1 MYVNPY
7 GLLTPARKRRG
18 IEEELN
24 MIQTHPT
31 KLALPA
37 LLLAALVGCSTSP
50 TMDGPGA
57 PVTSV
62 DDTSTGSYSAV
73 EYFGANTDIARE
85 GGVPEGDEFEEEGY
99 YNDAGGATTD
109 DLNAALNIR
118 TIYFDYD
125 SSEIRGD
132 FRNAVIAHGMALAS
146 NPNLSITVEGH
157 CDERGS
163 REYNIALGERRAN
176 TLRRLLL
183 AQGAMENQIVTIS
196 YGEERP
202 AVLGSN
208 EQAWARNRRA
218 ELIY

>member
-1 MYVNPY
+1 
-7 GLLTPARKRRG
+7 
-18 IEEELN
+18 
-24 MIQTHPT
+24 MIQSPPV

-37 LLLAALVGCSTSP
+37 LLLAVLAGCSSSP

-85 GGVPEGDEFEEEGY
+85 GGIPEGDEFEEDGYGEGSY
-99 YNDAGGATTD
+99 YADGSAAQTQD
-109 DLNAALNIR
+109 PNAALDIR

-146 NPNLSITVEGH
+146 NPNLSLTVEGH

-176 TLRRLLL
+176 TVKRLLL
-183 AQGAMENQIVTIS
+183 AQGAMERQIVTIS

-202 AVLGSN
+202 SVLGSN